1 MERLSN
7 EFLSDR
13 WILAPERAQ
22 AKGTPVGLETRP

>member
-1 MERLSN
+1 VERLSKV
-7 EFLSDR
+7 FLSDG